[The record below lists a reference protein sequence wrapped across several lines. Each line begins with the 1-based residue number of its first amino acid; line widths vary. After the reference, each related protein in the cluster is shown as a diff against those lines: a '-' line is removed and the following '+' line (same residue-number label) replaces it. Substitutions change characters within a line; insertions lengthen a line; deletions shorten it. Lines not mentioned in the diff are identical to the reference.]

1 MNFGTNTMTISTRE
15 YKELLC
21 AKHTLVLVYGLM
33 SKEMGDKEKVST
45 YVDGDKYMDIMD
57 MFFDEVAVENAGQSE
72 DF

>member
-1 MNFGTNTMTISTRE
+1 MFDKNTITITTKE
-15 YKELLC
+15 YRELLC

-33 SKEMGDKEKVST
+33 SKEMDDKEKVSD
-45 YVDGDKYMDIMD
+45 YVHGDKYMDIMD